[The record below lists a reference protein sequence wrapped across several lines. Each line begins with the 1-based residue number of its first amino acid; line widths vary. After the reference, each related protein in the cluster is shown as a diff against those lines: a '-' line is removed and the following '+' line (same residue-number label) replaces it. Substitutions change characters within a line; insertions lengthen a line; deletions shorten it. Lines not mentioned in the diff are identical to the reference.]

1 MQGASIPCWIDTE
14 NVSEIS
20 GNGLLQCVR
29 EGIRNSACVVICA
42 SDEYVGTPR
51 CVLEGEYALLAHP
64 NTLGDGAA
72 AVVFAIV
79 GERGGG
85 NESKRMEEGMRNA
98 DRIDA
103 TSEGDG
109 ADSCVVGDHGNETY
123 EQIGA
128 GRRGRKASVNRKED
142 GKWMDGW
149 LGAAGVGCMRVDF
162 RAVDSEE
169 AFWNSVVQL
178 RQV

>member
-1 MQGASIPCWIDTE
+1 M
-14 NVSEIS
+14 
-20 GNGLLQCVR
+20 
-29 EGIRNSACVVICA
+29 
-42 SDEYVGTPR
+42 GTPR

-79 GERGGG
+79 GEKDGG
-85 NESKRMEEGMRNA
+85 NGSKRMEEGMRNA
-98 DRIDA
+98 DRIVA
-103 TSEGDG
+103 TFEGEG
-109 ADSCVVGDHGNETY
+109 ADSCVVGDHEEETF
-123 EQIGA
+123 EQIGS
-128 GRRGRKASVNRKED
+128 GRRGRKASVDRKED
-142 GKWMDGW
+142 GNWIDGW

-169 AFWNSVVQL
+169 AFWHSVVQL